1 MKKLFGI
8 VFLSLIFSGNA
19 YANIFDCK
27 IDEGANIDLTI
38 VVEDNIEKTLTT
50 VDNNELRFESDD
62 HIVITSGNN
71 GKLIITESNN
81 LISKGSYDLF
91 VFVNQKKNGTD
102 YFKAIFSQGVY
113 SELIHTLN
121 IDVTEKNMPIYL
133 NSSWNPKEVLKGT
146 CK

>member
-1 MKKLFGI
+1 MKKLLGI
-8 VFLSLIFSGNA
+8 VVLGLLLSGNGN
-19 YANIFDCK
+19 ANIFDCE
-27 IDEGANIDLTI
+27 IVEGAIIDLTI

-50 VDNNELRFESDD
+50 VDSKERRIDSDD

-71 GKLIITESNN
+71 GKLIITESND

-102 YFKAIFSQGVY
+102 YFKAIFSQGAY
-113 SELIHTLN
+113 SQLIHTIY
-121 IDVTEKNMPIYL
+121 IDVTEKHMPVYL

>member
-1 MKKLFGI
+1 MKKLLGI
-8 VFLSLIFSGNA
+8 VVLSFLFGKNA
-19 YANIFDCK
+19 YANIFDCE
-27 IDEGANIDLTI
+27 IVEGANIDLTI
-38 VVEDNIEKTLTT
+38 VVDDNIEKTLTT
-50 VDNNELRFESDD
+50 VDNNKLRFDSDD

-102 YFKAIFSQGVY
+102 YFKGIFSQGAH
-113 SELIHTLN
+113 SQLIHTLY
-121 IDVTEKNMPIYL
+121 IDVTEKHMPVYL
-133 NSSWNPKEVLKGT
+133 HSSWNPNEVLKGT